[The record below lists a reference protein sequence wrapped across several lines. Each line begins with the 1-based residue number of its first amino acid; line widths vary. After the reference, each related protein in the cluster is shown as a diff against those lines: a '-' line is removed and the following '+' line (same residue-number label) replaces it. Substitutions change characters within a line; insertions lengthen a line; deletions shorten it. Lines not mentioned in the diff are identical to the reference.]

1 MALYRKFVPDLTGVA
16 LYLQICG
23 VLLYAA
29 VTWVL
34 YKELV
39 RFIDYRTAHY
49 MCMFFFVFRAKQS
62 VFPEFSNMQI
72 CFSVLLFVF
81 LLKFYRNQE
90 KKYYLIFAALFLC
103 LEIISYPTCIVVFF
117 GVLGLLYAFGK
128 RKLTNIALFT
138 GTCAICG
145 GGYLAAIVSGV
156 GFGGIVKDIRFIMQ
170 ADASHGAKIT
180 DIAYYFRGFMN
191 GAIWIAVVAAVS
203 FLICLFIRNKITFF
217 SCFGYGLL
225 LTEIVLI
232 FISRKQPI
240 DWNCQYF
247 IILLLLICLGIRG
260 RKYLNPETRMLY
272 RTGMVISLLSA
283 VSVAFLTNL
292 EFLSIMGY
300 LILGALVSFVSLD
313 RMAVY
318 GRSQSNEGVG
328 FIVAILA
335 LFIFHR
341 AMIVCGYANEAGIKL
356 TIDLENVI
364 RAGPA
369 KGIVTSLQKCN
380 EVKGTLADWQRFV
393 KEDSILVVVPWMSD
407 PIVYVDQNT
416 KVSTFSTINT
426 PTYNESLLY
435 YWDMYPEKIPTII
448 AVEGWNGEISVDKNT
463 WIMKWIEDTYTVHED
478 GEFWRF
484 YRKE

>member
-1 MALYRKFVPDLTGVA
+1 MRRGIYGSN
-16 LYLQICG
+16 
-23 VLLYAA
+23 
-29 VTWVL
+29 
-34 YKELV
+34 
-39 RFIDYRTAHY
+39 RFR
-49 MCMFFFVFRAKQS
+49 S
-62 VFPEFSNMQI
+62 W
-72 CFSVLLFVF
+72 
-81 LLKFYRNQE
+81 
-90 KKYYLIFAALFLC
+90 
-103 LEIISYPTCIVVFF
+103 
-117 GVLGLLYAFGK
+117 
-128 RKLTNIALFT
+128 
-138 GTCAICG
+138 
-145 GGYLAAIVSGV
+145 
-156 GFGGIVKDIRFIMQ
+156 FGGVIKNIQFIMQ
-170 ADASHGAKIT
+170 ADASHGEKIT

-203 FLICLFIRNKITFF
+203 FLIYLFIRNKVTFF

-232 FISRKQPI
+232 FISRKQPL

-247 IILLLLICLGIRG
+247 IILLLLICLGGRG
-260 RKYLNPETRMLY
+260 CKYLNPETRMLY
-272 RTGMVISLLSA
+272 YTGMVISLLST

-300 LILGALVSFVSLD
+300 LILGALVSFVSLGQ
-313 RMAVY
+313 MAVCN
-318 GRSQSNEGVG
+318 RRSNEGVG

-380 EVKGTLADWQRFV
+380 EVKGTLSDWQRFV
-393 KEDSILVVVPWMSD
+393 NEDSILVVVPWMSD

-463 WIMKWIEDTYTVHED
+463 WIMRWVEDTYTVHED